1 MFDRAEAAWSR
12 ILRKTGPVA
21 DRYRM
26 AAEAVRAM
34 PDHPLRDRAL
44 LRLADS
50 LDDALALEEKIRQSR
65 PEGPEGGRSGPQ

>member
-12 ILRKTGPVA
+12 IRRKAGPVA

-26 AAEAVRAM
+26 AAEAVQAM

-65 PEGPEGGRSGPQ
+65 PEGPESGRSGPQ